1 MVYREQK
8 EFLFYEVIRA
18 NDPSVVRMRHLI
30 RILEITSV
38 DVGDVPHTHRDIHP
52 FLAELRSKARAEAM
66 ATIANEDTHHL
77 SDPNSP
83 AD

>member
-1 MVYREQK
+1 MC
-8 EFLFYEVIRA
+8 
-18 NDPSVVRMRHLI
+18 
-30 RILEITSV
+30 
-38 DVGDVPHTHRDIHP
+38 HTHRDIHP